1 MDMIEIRLH
10 GRGGQGTVTAAE
22 LIAEAAFRDGKFSQ
36 AFPSFGI
43 ERRGAPVEAYA
54 RISDKPITL
63 HSKIYEPDYLIIQD
77 PTLVSL
83 DLVRQG
89 VGPKTF
95 IIINTEKSA
104 ADFKKI
110 FEKNTIQTIPA
121 TQIALA
127 ILGKPIIN
135 TTLLGAFA
143 GVCGLLN
150 PASLTSAISARFKK
164 DIAEKNIKAMN
175 TAYCHCSQNSE
186 YCFTAEKCTIAIDGG
201 QRFSIEC

>member
-1 MDMIEIRLH
+1 MIEIRLH

-22 LIAEAAFRDGKFSQ
+22 LIAEAAHLDGKFSQ

-63 HSKIYEPDYLIIQD
+63 HSKIYKPDYLIIQD
-77 PTLVSL
+77 PTLVNM
-83 DLVRQG
+83 DEVRQG
-89 VGPKTF
+89 ISKETF
-95 IIINTEKSA
+95 IVINTEKSPA
-104 ADFKKI
+104 AFRKI

-135 TTLLGAFA
+135 TILLGAFA
-143 GVCGLLN
+143 GVCGLLD
-150 PASLTSAISARFKK
+150 PKSLTTAITARFKK
-164 DIAEKNIKAMN
+164 EVAEKNLKAMN
-175 TAYCHCSQNSE
+175 TAYCHCNQNSE
-186 YCFTAEKCTIAIDGG
+186 YCFSAEKCEVAVDGG
-201 QRFSIEC
+201 QNFSVTC